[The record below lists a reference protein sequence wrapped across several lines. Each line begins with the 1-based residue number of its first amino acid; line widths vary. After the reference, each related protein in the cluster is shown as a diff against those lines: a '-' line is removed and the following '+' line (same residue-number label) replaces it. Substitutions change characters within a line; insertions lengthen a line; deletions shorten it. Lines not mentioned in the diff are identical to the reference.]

1 MLDGLASHELHR
13 RIRSLEDDMERISA
27 MLGKRMTALC
37 QSDLF
42 SEMAL
47 LVEDVD
53 RLRAEI
59 ARRAGARNEVVTPSH
74 VS

>member
-13 RIRSLEDDMERISA
+13 RMRSLEDDMERISA
-27 MLGKRMTALC
+27 MLGRRMTALC

-59 ARRAGARNEVVTPSH
+59 ARRAGAGSEMATPSH
-74 VS
+74 AA